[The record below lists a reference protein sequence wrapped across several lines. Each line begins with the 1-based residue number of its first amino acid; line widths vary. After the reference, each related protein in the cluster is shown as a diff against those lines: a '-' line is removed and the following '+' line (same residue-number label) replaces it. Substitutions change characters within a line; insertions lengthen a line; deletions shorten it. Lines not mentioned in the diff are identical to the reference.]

1 MYFTEYFQIDP
12 KLLKEYGALNISLIN
27 DLPLFVDPFLLYTH
41 KNTNFKK
48 LHDELL
54 EYIIFLKRKSK
65 YKLSEGL
72 IKQWYYF
79 PEVSQ
84 NWLGFSET
92 GNKGRGLGSKFA
104 KELKKNLPLIFK
116 YSGKEKLTEE
126 AHLETITLFNE
137 GVGRDMIS
145 DFTVNLIKEF
155 LLNYTS
161 EFTKLNIKP
170 ELTDEFSIQKVK
182 FDYITESWL
191 PATFILPKFQN
202 DYILLSPKSILTKD
216 NTWIN
221 RANLYSRFNTVISSL
236 DNEILRAKI
245 NRYLTKLLPKHHAP
259 TQKQFTKAVKTTIQK
274 YPICIDQYISIQERK
289 SKMAIAKSKKRVNY
303 IETLHVDQV
312 TNLNEKLATSTK
324 YFDIAPNSYK
334 EALSRI
340 SFLKQVIEKNDGYK
354 SLYYKGK
361 PIKSEKDIQ
370 LIFKLVWYNTIFDV
384 NAEPNNGR
392 GPVDFKISYGSK
404 DKTLIEFK
412 LAKNSQLKKNMKSQ
426 LNVYKSANETNKG
439 ITIIVFFTKEEEA
452 RMENILVQLKIE
464 NSRHIIRIDARKD
477 NKKSASKV

>member
-1 MYFTEYFQIDP
+1 M
-12 KLLKEYGALNISLIN
+12 
-27 DLPLFVDPFLLYTH
+27 
-41 KNTNFKK
+41 
-48 LHDELL
+48 
-54 EYIIFLKRKSK
+54 R
-65 YKLSEGL
+65 
-72 IKQWYYF
+72 
-79 PEVSQ
+79 
-84 NWLGFSET
+84 
-92 GNKGRGLGSKFA
+92 
-104 KELKKNLPLIFK
+104 
-116 YSGKEKLTEE
+116 
-126 AHLETITLFNE
+126 
-137 GVGRDMIS
+137 
-145 DFTVNLIKEF
+145 
-155 LLNYTS
+155 
-161 EFTKLNIKP
+161 
-170 ELTDEFSIQKVK
+170 
-182 FDYITESWL
+182 
-191 PATFILPKFQN
+191 
-202 DYILLSPKSILTKD
+202 
-216 NTWIN
+216 
-221 RANLYSRFNTVISSL
+221 
-236 DNEILRAKI
+236 
-245 NRYLTKLLPKHHAP
+245 
-259 TQKQFTKAVKTTIQK
+259 
-274 YPICIDQYISIQERK
+274 
-289 SKMAIAKSKKRVNY
+289 
-303 IETLHVDQV
+303 
-312 TNLNEKLATSTK
+312 
-324 YFDIAPNSYK
+324 NSYK